1 MSDNVLTQEM
11 EKTFTQDEV
20 NKIVSDRLSRDRAK
34 NAADL
39 AEREQELSSRELAM
53 TAKEKLAE
61 NGLPKDLANILKYS
75 DEKTLD
81 AAIDT
86 IKRITPQMPK
96 GLKVLENKLPEG
108 TNEPGDA
115 ASLAI
120 KKAFGLDRKD

>member
-20 NKIVSDRLSRDRAK
+20 NRIVSERLSRDRVK
-34 NAADL
+34 TVTDL
-39 AEREQELSSRELAM
+39 DKREKELLSRELAL

-61 NGLPKDLANILKYS
+61 SGLPKDLADILKYS

-81 AAIDT
+81 AAIDA
-86 IKRITPQMPK
+86 IKKLTPKMPK
-96 GLKVLENKLPEG
+96 GLKVLENRLSEG
-108 TNEPGDA
+108 TNEPGDTT
-115 ASLAI
+115 SLAI

>member
-11 EKTFTQDEV
+11 EKTFTQGEV
-20 NKIVSDRLSRDRAK
+20 NKIVSERLSRDRAK
-34 NAADL
+34 SAADL
-39 AEREQELSSRELAM
+39 AEREQELSRRELAI
-53 TAKEKLAE
+53 TAKEKLASH
-61 NGLPKDLANILKYS
+61 GLPKDLANILKYS

-96 GLKVLENKLPEG
+96 GLKVLENRLPEG

-115 ASLAI
+115 TAVAI

>member
-39 AEREQELSSRELAM
+39 AEREQELLSRELAM

-86 IKRITPQMPK
+86 IKRLTPQMPK
-96 GLKVLENKLPEG
+96 GLKVVEKRLPEV
-108 TNEPGDA
+108 NEPGDA
-115 ASLAI
+115 TALAI